1 MNPWRCSSSRIAI
14 NDRAFVVRAMDSVP
28 RRASRSFE
36 RYRTFLACEIE
47 SFMTTRVSKSV
58 ATMKAAIPP
67 VVTVF
72 GGRDNLP
79 LPLALIREGS
89 TQFKD
94 AAYAIFTCFI
104 NHLAP
109 QTSHNPHG
117 LPSAPASSQI
127 LHLLL

>member
-1 MNPWRCSSSRIAI
+1 MPWIVCLGGHPGA
-14 NDRAFVVRAMDSVP
+14 
-28 RRASRSFE
+28 FE

-58 ATMKAAIPP
+58 ATMKAAMPP

-79 LPLALIREGS
+79 LPLALTQEGS
-89 TQFKD
+89 TQLKD
-94 AAYAIFTCFI
+94 AAYAISTCFI
-104 NHLAP
+104 NHLDR
-109 QTSHNPHG
+109 QTSLNPHG
-117 LPSAPASSQI
+117 LPSAPASSPI